1 MLRVAEPV
9 FPQLGQGAGDGTASC
24 EREQLRERRFSR
36 ASRCGERSLPNL
48 CARNDTTTVTH
59 SHAGKMAKGIQE
71 FMFWLRAFHVF
82 QRAVDLFFWP
92 VGAWRV
98 LWCAKCVVEMAT
110 VKCQLTEEF
119 SRQQLQYTT
128 EIQALQ
134 NTIGELKNPLNRGN
148 CGEFDVAQ
156 TLRDAGFIVED
167 TSEGE
172 KKDMGYLDLLVR
184 HDDTTDNMRIAVE
197 VKNKKTIKKAS
208 DDKVKRKDK
217 DLDDDIKTFENRVSH
232 GIKNGLFDAAIFVS
246 IRAHTK
252 MGGPVVM
259 EMFPD
264 TTNRPLAPVS
274 YIGPEKSKVVVP
286 LTQEQ
291 LETHVYM
298 MFSVLEKCHVIQR
311 DLCNGLKDDEIAS
324 FQTMFEDMSAFF
336 NKTFVDLRKQE
347 QLIQDMNSTLTS
359 MRSRCISMFR
369 SIHSTN
375 EHIPWLKRKIT
386 PEWMSV
392 YDQSLERS
400 LTMNDADV
408 WNRVSKHK
416 ATIESTI
423 GKDAMMMAIRS
434 ELNEEQSKKTQK
446 K

>member
-1 MLRVAEPV
+1 MQWSAKCNFV
-9 FPQLGQGAGDGTASC
+9 FTVIA
-24 EREQLRERRFSR
+24 
-36 ASRCGERSLPNL
+36 
-48 CARNDTTTVTH
+48 TVTSMDEDKKNSGWLLEVFVNKSE
-59 SHAGKMAKGIQE
+59 SHLLYISCLMATNVSYLRRE
-71 FMFWLRAFHVF
+71 FMNNISGSV
-82 QRAVDLFFWP
+82 
-92 VGAWRV
+92 
-98 LWCAKCVVEMAT
+98 C
-110 VKCQLTEEF
+110 
-119 SRQQLQYTT
+119 
-128 EIQALQ
+128 
-134 NTIGELKNPLNRGN
+134 
-148 CGEFDVAQ
+148 
-156 TLRDAGFIVED
+156 
-167 TSEGE
+167 
-172 KKDMGYLDLLVR
+172 LL
-184 HDDTTDNMRIAVE
+184 
-197 VKNKKTIKKAS
+197 
-208 DDKVKRKDK
+208 
-217 DLDDDIKTFENRVSH
+217 
-232 GIKNGLFDAAIFVS
+232 S

-311 DLCNGLKDDEIAS
+311 DLCNGLKNDEIAS

-347 QLIQDMNSTLTS
+347 QLIQDMNSTL
-359 MRSRCISMFR
+359 RSRCISMFR

-400 LTMNDADV
+400 VTMNDADV

-423 GKDAMMMAIRS
+423 GKEAIRS
-434 ELNEEQSKKTQK
+434 ELNEEQSNKKQK